1 MIRTKNNLD
10 KNGILNIKIMAELKK
25 STLRLSTGRQ
35 VKLYGVSIGISDS
48 LEIGEGYAPNL
59 LALNTEVKTDKTTA
73 SHVHNPNH
81 FTADELME
89 LADYMMQLWLQLK
102 ANIRKYGTE
111 SPRLFVKKSG
121 R

>member
-1 MIRTKNNLD
+1 
-10 KNGILNIKIMAELKK
+10 MAELKK
-25 STLRLSTGRQ
+25 RLLKLNSGRQ
-35 VKLYGVSIGISDS
+35 VKLYGTSIGISDS

-73 SHVHNPNH
+73 SHVHNPNR
-81 FTADELME
+81 FTAEELME

-102 ANIRKYGTE
+102 INIRKYGTE
-111 SPRLFVKKSG
+111 SPKLFARETG

>member
-1 MIRTKNNLD
+1 
-10 KNGILNIKIMAELKK
+10 MAELSKRILK
-25 STLRLSTGRQ
+25 LSTGRQ
-35 VKLYGVSIGISDS
+35 VKLYGTSIGISGT

-59 LALNTEVKTDKTTA
+59 LALNAEVKTDKTTA

-81 FTADELME
+81 FTAEELME

-102 ANIRKYGTE
+102 INIRKYGTE
-111 SPRLFVKKSG
+111 SPKLFARETG